1 MAYFFYYAFLTLVI
15 IYGLGCVLMAI
26 FDFNF

>member
-1 MAYFFYYAFLTLVI
+1 MAYFFYYAFLALVVV
-15 IYGLGCVLMAI
+15 YGLGCVLMTI